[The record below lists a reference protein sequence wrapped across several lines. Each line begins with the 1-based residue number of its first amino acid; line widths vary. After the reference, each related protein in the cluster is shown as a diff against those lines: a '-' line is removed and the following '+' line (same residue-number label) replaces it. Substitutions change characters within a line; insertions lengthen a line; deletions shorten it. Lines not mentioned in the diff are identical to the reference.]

1 MRNRGLLHAVMTVIA
16 AAGVAASFSLPA
28 SASAMHGTTVS
39 KYRIMQRGVCLDA
52 GFEFSKCIYGA
63 EPDDPPA
70 LEKWVLVPAAHCSV
84 QIENGGWC
92 LDLNGFTSPCATGD
106 PSQQWFRTSAGNG
119 LVHVVNR
126 SMSPAQ
132 CLDSFWTFKACTGGD
147 KDQKWLF
154 KLVS

>member
-1 MRNRGLLHAVMTVIA
+1 MTIRTF
-16 AAGVAASFSLPA
+16 ASTPA
-28 SASAMHGTTVS
+28 LSSPSAYTARSTTT
-39 KYRIMQRGVCLDA
+39 RR
-52 GFEFSKCIYGA
+52 
-63 EPDDPPA
+63 P
-70 LEKWVLVPAAHCSV
+70 LEKWVLIPAANGSV

>member
-1 MRNRGLLHAVMTVIA
+1 MVNRGLLKAVTTVIA

-28 SASAMHGTTVS
+28 SASATHGATAG

-63 EPDDPPA
+63 DPDDPPA
-70 LEKWVLVPAAHCSV
+70 LEKWVLVPAANGSV

-92 LDLNGFTSPCATGD
+92 LDVTSFTLPCAKGD
-106 PSQQWFRTSAGNG
+106 PRQQWIRTSAGNG

-126 SMSPAQ
+126 STSPAQ